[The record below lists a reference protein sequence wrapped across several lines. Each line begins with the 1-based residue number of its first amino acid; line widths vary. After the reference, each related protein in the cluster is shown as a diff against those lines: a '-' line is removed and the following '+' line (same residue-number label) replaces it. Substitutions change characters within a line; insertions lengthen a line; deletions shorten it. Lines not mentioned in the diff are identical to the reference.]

1 MKKKAIPKKKRS
13 KSLIHPLER
22 VNHVISFEFFI
33 LAAIGG
39 FLLVY
44 LYKEV
49 TFRAAKRTLPR
60 FEAEAFLS
68 PTPTP
73 APTGIPTVQPAKK
86 FKLPIV
92 MYHYVEYVKDEND
105 TIRRS
110 LSIKPH
116 LFERHLQQLKEN
128 GYDTYF
134 VRDVPDILNERVT
147 LGTRS
152 AILTF
157 DDGYEDFYT
166 DAFPLL
172 QQYQIKATV
181 YVITDFIGR
190 NGFMNKRQLKEI
202 ADSGLV
208 EIGSHTLN
216 HLNLKYV
223 SSDEAKR
230 QIFESKETLIDQLN
244 VPVKTFAYPAGGYDE
259 VAVELVREAS
269 YSAAVSVI
277 TGQEQSKD
285 NKFLLKRIRAGSL
298 PAYGMDDVLQGWQE

>member
-1 MKKKAIPKKKRS
+1 MS
-13 KSLIHPLER
+13 
-22 VNHVISFEFFI
+22 VEFFI
-33 LAAIGG
+33 IATIVG

-44 LYKEV
+44 MFKEV
-49 TFRAAKRTLPR
+49 SFQMAKKSLPR
-60 FEAEAFLS
+60 FESEAFLS

-73 APTGIPTVQPAKK
+73 IPVGETTPVPAKEL
-86 FKLPIV
+86 KLPII

-128 GYDTYF
+128 GYETYF
-134 VRDVPDILNERVT
+134 VRDVPDILNERIT

-152 AILTF
+152 AVLTF

-172 QQYQIKATV
+172 KQYQIKATV

-190 NGFMNKRQLKEI
+190 TGFMNKRQLREI
-202 ADSGLV
+202 ASSGLV

-216 HLNLKYV
+216 HVNLKYT
-223 SSDEAKR
+223 SSEEAKL
-230 QIFESKETLIDQLN
+230 QITESKETLIELLH
-244 VPVKTFAYPAGGYDE
+244 VPVKTFAYPSGGYNE
-259 VAVELVREAS
+259 VTVELVKEAS

-277 TGQEQSKD
+277 TGQNQSKD
-285 NKFLLKRIRAGSL
+285 NRFLLKRIRAGSL
-298 PAYGMDDVLQGWQE
+298 PAYGMDTVLQSWSE